1 LATAAG
7 GREIPV
13 KEYMPPSPSEEEAVQ
28 LAIESSELIE
38 LA

>member
-1 LATAAG
+1 VATAAE

-13 KEYMPPSPSEEEAVQ
+13 KEYMPPSLSEEEAVQ
-28 LAIESSELIE
+28 LAIKSSELIE

>member
-1 LATAAG
+1 VAAAAG

-13 KEYMPPSPSEEEAVQ
+13 EEYMPQSLSEEEAVQ